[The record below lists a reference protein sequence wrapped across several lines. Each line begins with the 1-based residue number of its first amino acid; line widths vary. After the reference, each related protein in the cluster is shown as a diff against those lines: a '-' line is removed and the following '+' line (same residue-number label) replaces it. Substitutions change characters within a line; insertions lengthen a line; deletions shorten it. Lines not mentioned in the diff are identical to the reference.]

1 MYDVLRLLDTSFRT
15 IAADMEQWFSPY
27 PRGAAWYVVSD
38 YCIADA
44 RKANDAFSYVI
55 ALNHD
60 TQANIAEY
68 IAAVAP
74 SDIKG
79 SRSAS
84 PGLISYLRSPVA
96 FSVSYIVERQ
106 SKLLRDYITD
116 ENIIAS
122 LPDLRELIALF
133 KRDSPAAVPYFQL
146 VDKRL
151 AAFEQD
157 MKRRNRNSSLA
168 RRIHLCAAFA
178 AILFKHLD
186 AQKAPAFI
194 RWISDRDAM
203 FDRHDHLTFDL
214 AYIYFQLLRSMTSEV
229 PDRPRFE
236 FGLPLMDGIKEYA
249 ELIRLPDY
257 LAGTLAD
264 LTLPALE
271 FTHNKF
277 RPVFA
282 DVFVN
287 SPNNAVI
294 EVLGS
299 QGKVTTRRVGFSA
312 LSPLNAAHL
321 FKGS

>member
-1 MYDVLRLLDTSFRT
+1 MYDILRLLDASYRT
-15 IAADMEQWFSPY
+15 IAADMEKWFRPY
-27 PRGAAWYVVSD
+27 PAGAAWYVISD
-38 YCIADA
+38 YCIGDPN
-44 RKANDAFSYVI
+44 KANDAFSFVI
-55 ALNHD
+55 VLNHD

-106 SKLLRDYITD
+106 SKLLHDYITD
-116 ENIIAS
+116 DNIIAS
-122 LPDLRELIALF
+122 LPDLRELIGLF
-133 KRDSPAAVPYFQL
+133 TRGSPETVPYYQS

-151 AAFEQD
+151 AAFERD
-157 MKRRNRNSSLA
+157 MRRPNRNSGLA
-168 RRIHLCAAFA
+168 RQIHLCATFA
-178 AILFKHLD
+178 AMLFKHLD
-186 AQKAPAFI
+186 AQKAPGFI

-203 FDRHDHLTFDL
+203 LDRHDHLTFDL
-214 AYIYFQLLRSMTSEV
+214 AYIYFQLLRSMAGDV
-229 PDRPRFE
+229 PDRPRLE
-236 FGLPLMDGIKEYA
+236 FGLPLMDGVKEYS

-271 FTHNKF
+271 FTHDKF

-282 DVFVN
+282 NVFVN

-299 QGKVTTRRVGFSA
+299 KEKVTTRRMGFSA
-312 LSPLNAAHL
+312 PTT
-321 FKGS
+321 